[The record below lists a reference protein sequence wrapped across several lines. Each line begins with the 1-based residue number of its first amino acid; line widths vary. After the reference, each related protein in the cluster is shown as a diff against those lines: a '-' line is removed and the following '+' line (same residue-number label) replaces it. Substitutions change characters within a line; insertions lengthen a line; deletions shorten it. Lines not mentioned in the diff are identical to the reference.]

1 MSGLVVIGASY
12 AGIQAVLSA
21 RDAGYCET
29 ISVISD
35 ETWLPYQRPPLSKE
49 FLLGRQNEAAL
60 TLRNS
65 AFFTSRKIDLLL
77 GVRTTEIDRDAQRV
91 LLSDGATL
99 TFDKLLIA
107 TGSCARRLSA
117 PGANLDG
124 VCYLRS
130 MDDAIEL
137 RSRLQEAAEIVIVG
151 GGFIGLEVAASAS
164 QLGKRVTL
172 IESGPRLLM
181 RAVSPIVSEFL
192 LAMHRK
198 HGVDVRL
205 GENLVS
211 IEGRNGKVV
220 SVNCGQTCRIGA
232 DLVVVGIGGLA
243 NSQIAEAAQLLCR
256 DGIVVDDC
264 AQTSDP
270 RIYAAGDCTIHDN
283 VFAEGWLR
291 LESVQH
297 AQDQGKAAGLAI
309 AGRSSPYVSVPRF
322 WSDQYASKLQIA
334 GISAGFDAHAVRG
347 SIEEGKFSLFYY
359 KGGRLVAVDSL
370 DRAGDQMAARK
381 LLAGRLTPSP
391 EQVADP
397 SFDFRSMMGLASE
410 ANAS

>member
-29 ISVISD
+29 ITMISD
-35 ETWLPYQRPPLSKE
+35 ETWLPYQRPPLSKD
-49 FLLGRQNEAAL
+49 FLLDRQNEAGL

-77 GVRTTEIDRDAQRV
+77 GIRVTEIDRRTQRV
-91 LLSDGATL
+91 LLGDGATL
-99 TFDKLLIA
+99 TFDKLLIG
-107 TGSCARRLSA
+107 TGSRARRLST
-117 PGANLDG
+117 PGADLDG

-137 RSRLQEAAEIVIVG
+137 KSRTQEAMEIVIVG

-164 QLGKRVTL
+164 QLGKKVTL
-172 IESGPRLLM
+172 IESGPRLLA

-198 HGVDVRL
+198 NGVDVRL
-205 GENLVS
+205 GENLTS
-211 IEGRNGKVV
+211 IEGQKGKVV
-220 SVNCGQTCRIGA
+220 SVNCSQIGRIGA

-243 NSQIAEAAQLLCR
+243 NSQIAEAAELHCR
-256 DGIVVDDC
+256 DGIVVDDH
-264 AQTSDP
+264 AQTNDS
-270 RIYAAGDCTIHDN
+270 RIYAAGDCTVHDN
-283 VFAEGWLR
+283 AFAEGWLR

-309 AGRSSPYVSVPRF
+309 AGRRSSYVSVPRF
-322 WSDQYASKLQIA
+322 WSDQYATKLQIA
-334 GISAGFDAHAVRG
+334 GISAGSDEHIVRG
-347 SIEEGKFSLFYY
+347 SIEAGKFSIFYY
-359 KGGRLVAVDSL
+359 RGGRLVAVDSL
-370 DRAGDQMAARK
+370 DRVGDQMAARK
-381 LLAGRLTPSP
+381 LIAGGLTPSP

-397 SFDFRSMMGLASE
+397 SFDFRSLMGLTSETDAS
-410 ANAS
+410 